1 MYFQMRGL
9 EKENYASFNTIC
21 YICMYLCMFVSM
33 YVHIYVSRKVISP
46 FSQRNLCAV
55 VVYDIRSYTTFSA
68 PSELFS
74 SA

>member
-1 MYFQMRGL
+1 MHPLTPYVIFVCTYVCLYQC
-9 EKENYASFNTIC
+9 T
-21 YICMYLCMFVSM
+21 YIFM
-33 YVHIYVSRKVISP
+33 YVSRKVIST

>member
-1 MYFQMRGL
+1 MHPLTPYVIFVCTYVCLYQC
-9 EKENYASFNTIC
+9 T
-21 YICMYLCMFVSM
+21 YIF
-33 YVHIYVSRKVISP
+33 